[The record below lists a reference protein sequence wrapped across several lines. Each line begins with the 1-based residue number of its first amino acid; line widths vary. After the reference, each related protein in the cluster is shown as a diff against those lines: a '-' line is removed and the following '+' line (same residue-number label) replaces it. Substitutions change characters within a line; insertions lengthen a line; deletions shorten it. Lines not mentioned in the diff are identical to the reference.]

1 MSSGIYVALSGA
13 VANSQALDV
22 VANNVANAN
31 TTGYKAERV
40 NFAEALAGKG
50 GAAARAD
57 SHFVK
62 VAGTTSDPT
71 PGIINT
77 TDNPLD
83 VAIEGEGYLAVGTA
97 AGTRYTRAGQLRINN
112 EGALTSADGNSVLDT
127 NGKPILTPKSA
138 ASIEI
143 ASDGTVRADGKS
155 IGQMKLSRLDP
166 KKLQRAGANLFTGV
180 EVPNPAGKPVTLIP
194 NAYESANVSA
204 VRGMV
209 DLVRVSR
216 TYDAL
221 HRMLETYKDLD
232 DRAAR
237 SIGGTG

>member
-1 MSSGIYVALSGA
+1 MGSGIYVALSGA

-31 TTGYKAERV
+31 TPGFKAERV
-40 NFAEALAGKG
+40 NFAETLAGKG
-50 GAAARAD
+50 GAASRSD

-62 VAGTTSDPT
+62 VAGTTSDPA
-71 PGIINT
+71 PGIMNQ

-83 VAIEGEGYLAVGTA
+83 VGVNGEGYLAVTA
-97 AGTRYTRAGQLRINN
+97 GGSTRYTRAGQLRLNA
-112 EGALTSADGNSVLDT
+112 ESTLTTSDGNLVQGTD
-127 NGKPILTPKSA
+127 GKPIVTPKSA

-143 ASDGTVRADGKS
+143 ASDGTVNADGKR
-155 IGQMKLSRLDP
+155 IGQLKLVNLDP
-166 KKLQRAGANLFTGV
+166 KQLKREGATLFSGT
-180 EVPNPAGKPVTLIP
+180 ETAGKPVTLITG
-194 NAYESANVSA
+194 AYEGANVNA

-221 HRMLETYKDLD
+221 TRMLESYKELD
-232 DRAAR
+232 DRTAKA
-237 SIGGTG
+237 IGGNG